1 MQVFAADIFASKFHD
16 SYLNQYV
23 GMQFRNKVKNLLNR
37 KKCCHN
43 VSKTFLISSLTNSI
57 HAFRRVV
64 LRCVDLGFTSHA
76 LHNSYGT
83 MAYFFCLRQKC
94 FATVYSRQIL
104 FISLF
109 IYIEVFSL

>member
-43 VSKTFLISSLTNSI
+43 SI

-83 MAYFFCLRQKC
+83 MAYFFVSVRNVLQH
-94 FATVYSRQIL
+94 TRQIL

-109 IYIEVFSL
+109 IYIKVFSS